1 MINELEFYNNV
12 KNWDFSMIKSEEE
25 SLTNWDI
32 YKVLNDCTNEDSV
45 ILDLGTGGGEK
56 VLNYFPNARKIIGTD
71 FSEEMIK
78 TAKENLKKSG
88 KQNIEFRVMDNLHM
102 DMPDNYFDI
111 VVARHTPTVPKQIYK
126 TLKNNGKLI
135 IEGVDKLDC
144 WQLERLF
151 NKGQAYDAK
160 KPISQIDYENVL
172 DAGFKN
178 VELIPIYI
186 REYFK
191 TKEDLIALLL
201 KTPILDDFSL
211 KEMTKED
218 LDKINQYIK
227 ENTYD
232 KGILL
237 RRMYYGIVAQKV

>member
-25 SLTNWDI
+25 SLTNWDM

-144 WQLERLF
+144 WQLERIKDKHMML
-151 NKGQAYDAK
+151 K
-160 KPISQIDYENVL
+160 SQLVKL
-172 DAGFKN
+172 TM
-178 VELIPIYI
+178 
-186 REYFK
+186 K
-191 TKEDLIALLL
+191 T
-201 KTPILDDFSL
+201 
-211 KEMTKED
+211 
-218 LDKINQYIK
+218 Y
-227 ENTYD
+227 
-232 KGILL
+232 
-237 RRMYYGIVAQKV
+237 

>member
-1 MINELEFYNNV
+1 M
-12 KNWDFSMIKSEEE
+12 
-25 SLTNWDI
+25 
-32 YKVLNDCTNEDSV
+32 
-45 ILDLGTGGGEK
+45 
-56 VLNYFPNARKIIGTD
+56 
-71 FSEEMIK
+71 
-78 TAKENLKKSG
+78 
-88 KQNIEFRVMDNLHM
+88 
-102 DMPDNYFDI
+102 
-111 VVARHTPTVPKQIYK
+111 
-126 TLKNNGKLI
+126 
-135 IEGVDKLDC
+135 
-144 WQLERLF
+144 
-151 NKGQAYDAK
+151 
-160 KPISQIDYENVL
+160 
-172 DAGFKN
+172 
-178 VELIPIYI
+178 ELIPIYI

>member
-25 SLTNWDI
+25 SLTNWDM

-56 VLNYFPNARKIIGTD
+56 VLNYFPNAREIIGTD